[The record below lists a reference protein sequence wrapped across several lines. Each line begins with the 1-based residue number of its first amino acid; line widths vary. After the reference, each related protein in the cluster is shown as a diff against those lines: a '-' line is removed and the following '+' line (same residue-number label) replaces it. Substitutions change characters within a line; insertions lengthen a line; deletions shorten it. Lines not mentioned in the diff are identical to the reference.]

1 MSDLQLAL
9 IILGVFIIGGMLVYN
24 WLQEKKLR
32 KEMGNG

>member
-9 IILGVFIIGGMLVYN
+9 IILGAIIIGGVLAYN

-32 KEMGNG
+32 